1 MTTLVTIA
9 LLAGSLMMLSCGVA
23 TAETAPSTAKG
34 DYVVLLHGLGRTAV
48 LMKRA
53 EWFLKARGYRVVN
66 ETYPSRQFSIEQLA
80 DGWLKELLE
89 ARISDSNVPV
99 HFVTHSLGGIVLRQ
113 YLSNH
118 RVENLGRVVM
128 LAPPNHGSAI
138 MDRQKNHF
146 VSRKVL
152 GPAGEQLGTSAKDG
166 PGRLGPVDFEC
177 GVIAGDRSLNPFL
190 ASALSGPNDGK
201 VTVESARIAGM
212 RDFIILPSTHTW
224 IAWRARTLGQVL
236 SFLRSGRFLHEGS
249 SSLIEKTV

>member
-9 LLAGSLMMLSCGVA
+9 LLAGSLLMVSCGTA
-23 TAETAPSTAKG
+23 SAETAPSTAKG
-34 DYVVLLHGLGRTAV
+34 DYVVLLHGLGRTAAS
-48 LMKRA
+48 MKRA
-53 EWFLKARGYRVVN
+53 EWFLKARGYRVIN

-80 DGWLKELLE
+80 DGWLKELV
-89 ARISDSNVPV
+89 ASRISEANVPV

-118 RVENLGRVVM
+118 KVENLGRVVM

-138 MDRQKNHF
+138 MDRQKKHF

-152 GPAGEQLGTSAKDG
+152 GPAGEQLGTSAEDA
-166 PGRLGPVDFEC
+166 PARLGPVDFEC
-177 GVIAGDRSLNPFL
+177 GVIAGNRSLNPFL

-201 VTVESARIAGM
+201 VTVESAKIAGM

-224 IAWRARTLGQVL
+224 IGWRARTLAQVL
-236 SFLRSGRFLHEGS
+236 SFLRRGAFERELVC
-249 SSLIEKTV
+249 K